1 MYSVNKRLD
10 LTSRSR
16 DHLFLGEEDDS
27 RMWGRQSDLWTL
39 QRQQQQWARAEQQP
53 CQFEEQQQHRRKRKE
68 NILGTSYLSHQDESS
83 SCTTDE
89 QGGRVRWH
97 KEGRGQEEGEESSGR
112 LHKIGNTRVISSD
125 SSASESTNAM
135 RGRLHLV
142 RTKTMRVSLL
152 YKIP

>member
-39 QRQQQQWARAEQQP
+39 QRQQQHWPREEQQP
-53 CQFEEQQQHRRKRKE
+53 CQFEEHRRKRKE
-68 NILGTSYLSHQDESS
+68 SILGRSYLSHQDEGS

-97 KEGRGQEEGEESSGR
+97 KEGSGQESSGK
-112 LHKIGNTRVISSD
+112 LHKNNGNTRVISSG
-125 SSASESTNAM
+125 SSASEFTNATG
-135 RGRLHLV
+135 GRLQLV

-152 YKIP
+152 NA